1 VHLPFLPE
9 KMSLR
14 GVFDDFERMMEK
26 KGERLSG
33 AD

>member
-1 VHLPFLPE
+1 
-9 KMSLR
+9 MSLR